1 MENTL
6 LSVMTLVIA
15 SLATVHETFLPV
27 AKITDKL
34 LIAPLMHEGKKR
46 RKNDKSVLPLRIP
59 TSVYVLILCL
69 KSKLKAM
76 LKHIKDNGGEIEVSN
91 SKPSLTTT
99 ATQAQGDKIDTSL
112 IPDRAVKSLAQTFL
126 PDIIAFYETDEG
138 KAEFE
143 KWKRETGIKT

>member
-6 LSVMTLVIA
+6 LSVMTLVVA
-15 SLATVHETFLPV
+15 SLATVHETFLLV
-27 AKITDKL
+27 ANTTDKL

-46 RKNDKSVLPLRIP
+46 RKSDKSGRQSRMP
-59 TSVYVLILCL
+59 TSVYIIILCL
-69 KSKLKAM
+69 KSRLKTI

-99 ATQAQGDKIDTSL
+99 TAQAQGGKIDTSL